1 MNAAPLQLVY
11 RIGILS
17 WRLDIDIL
25 LQQLM
30 ENIFLNCW
38 VLRLA
43 ARTPNMLAHDVV
55 TSIVAII
62 IIQLSIGDLCED
74 NNL

>member
-11 RIGILS
+11 RTGILS

-43 ARTPNMLAHDVV
+43 ARTPNMLAHDVAHDV
-55 TSIVAII
+55 ETSIVVII
-62 IIQLSIGDLCED
+62 IIQLSIGEL
-74 NNL
+74 